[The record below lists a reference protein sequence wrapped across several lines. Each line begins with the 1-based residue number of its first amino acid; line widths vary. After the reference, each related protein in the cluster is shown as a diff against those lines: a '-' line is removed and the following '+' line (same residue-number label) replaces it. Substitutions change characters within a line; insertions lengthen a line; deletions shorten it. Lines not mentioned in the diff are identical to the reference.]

1 MKRLLTILLALS
13 LLFTFA
19 ACANKSYTSSD
30 VSSVASSSTEST
42 IETTS
47 TDSTTSTETS
57 SATETVSKTETT
69 SSVESK
75 PTANHTHSW
84 SAWKIKTYA
93 FIDKDGSD
101 ERVCSTCSATET
113 RKRTENAIGNSFFDG
128 GLQYLIW
135 GGSGSMSSSAMY
147 QYACHEFNDYIEK
160 PNIPAEK
167 VFSLLS
173 KCFNI
178 TENDKDYIKANYKAI
193 ASGEYGYDA
202 TTETFFMPYNAETGN
217 FLFAGYKHNQG
228 NKYTTYYAFSEFGID
243 ELEETFWAFEVEYNR
258 SKGQPNKYLS
268 VKKVDSLPNDIIKT
282 NERAEFEGPI
292 AK

>member
-19 ACANKSYTSSD
+19 ACANKSDTSSD
-30 VSSVASSSTEST
+30 VSSVASSSTEVG

-57 SATETVSKTETT
+57 SANEAVSKAEAT
-69 SSVESK
+69 SSIESK
-75 PTANHTHSW
+75 PTENHTHTW
-84 SAWKIKTYA
+84 SAWKRKTYA
-93 FIDKDGSD
+93 FIDKAGFD

-113 RKRTENAIGNSFFDG
+113 RERTENAIGNSFCDG

-202 TTETFFMPYNAETGN
+202 TTDTFFMPYNAETGN
-217 FLFAGYKHNQG
+217 FLFMGYKHKSG

-243 ELEETFWAFEVEYNR
+243 EIEETFWAFEVEYNR
-258 SKGQPNKYLS
+258 SNGQPNKYLS
-268 VKKVDSLPNDIIKT
+268 VTKISSVPNDIVKT

>member
-1 MKRLLTILLALS
+1 MKRLLTVLLALT
-13 LLFTFA
+13 LLLSFV
-19 ACANKSYTSSD
+19 ACADKGD
-30 VSSVASSSTEST
+30 VSSDTSTGASSATEST
-42 IETTS
+42 SETAS

-84 SAWKIKTYA
+84 SAWKIKAYA